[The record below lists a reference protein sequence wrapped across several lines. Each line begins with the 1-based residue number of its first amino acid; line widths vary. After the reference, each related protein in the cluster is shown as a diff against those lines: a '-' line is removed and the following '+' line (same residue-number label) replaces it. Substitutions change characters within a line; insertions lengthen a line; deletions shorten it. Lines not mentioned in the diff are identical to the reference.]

1 MKHIE
6 KVVEIINLIKEN
18 KIEEGKRLVQAH
30 QELFNDIAL
39 NGGDGIISI
48 EKLDMMLEVAHKQLL
63 NKIEYLEAL
72 ADSVADYG
80 DIEHALL
87 CLSTAYQI

>member
-1 MKHIE
+1 MKNIE

-18 KIEEGKRLVQAH
+18 KIEEGKRLVKAH

-48 EKLDMMLEVAHKQLL
+48 EKLDVILEVAHKQLL

-72 ADSVADYG
+72 ADSVSDSG
-80 DIEHALL
+80 DIQHALL

>member
-1 MKHIE
+1 MKHVE

-18 KIEEGKRLVQAH
+18 KIEEGKRLVKAH
-30 QELFNDIAL
+30 QELFNDISM
-39 NGGDGIISI
+39 NGDGIISI
-48 EKLDMMLEVAHKQLL
+48 EKLDVMLEVAHKQLL

-72 ADSVADYG
+72 AESVSDSG

>member
-30 QELFNDIAL
+30 QELFTDISM
-39 NGGDGIISI
+39 NGTGIISI

-87 CLSTAYQI
+87 CRSTAYQI

>member
-1 MKHIE
+1 M
-6 KVVEIINLIKEN
+6 
-18 KIEEGKRLVQAH
+18 
-30 QELFNDIAL
+30 
-39 NGGDGIISI
+39 NGTGIISI

>member
-1 MKHIE
+1 MKVE
-6 KVVEIINLIKEN
+6 KIIEIINLIKEN

-30 QELFNDIAL
+30 QELFTDISM
-39 NGGDGIISI
+39 NGTGIISI

>member
-30 QELFNDIAL
+30 QELFTDISM
-39 NGGDGIISI
+39 NGTGIISI

-72 ADSVADYG
+72 SDSVADYG

>member
-1 MKHIE
+1 MKNIQ
-6 KVVEIINLIKEN
+6 KVIEIINLIKEN
-18 KIEEGKRLVQAH
+18 KIEEGKRLVKAH
-30 QELFNDIAL
+30 QELFNDVSM
-39 NGGDGIISI
+39 NGTGIISI

>member
-30 QELFNDIAL
+30 QELFTDVSM
-39 NGGDGIISI
+39 NGAGIISI

>member
-1 MKHIE
+1 MKVKKVIE
-6 KVVEIINLIKEN
+6 ISNLMKEN
-18 KIEEGKRLVQAH
+18 KIEEGKRLVKAH

-48 EKLDMMLEVAHKQLL
+48 EKLDVMLEVAHKQLL
-63 NKIEYLEAL
+63 NTIEYLEAL
-72 ADSVADYG
+72 ADSVSDSG
-80 DIEHALL
+80 DIQHALL

>member
-30 QELFNDIAL
+30 QELFTDISM
-39 NGGDGIISI
+39 NGTGIISI

-63 NKIEYLEAL
+63 NKIEYLENNRK
-72 ADSVADYG
+72 
-80 DIEHALL
+80 
-87 CLSTAYQI
+87 

>member
-1 MKHIE
+1 MTHIE
-6 KVVEIINLIKEN
+6 KVIEIINLIKDN
-18 KIEEGKRLVQAH
+18 KIEEGKRLVKAH
-30 QELFNDIAL
+30 NELFADISAN
-39 NGGDGIISI
+39 NGVGIIAI

-72 ADSVADYG
+72 AESVADAG
-80 DIEHALL
+80 NIEHALL

>member
-6 KVVEIINLIKEN
+6 KVVEIINILKEN

-30 QELFNDIAL
+30 QELFTDISSM
-39 NGGDGIISI
+39 GGTGIISI
-48 EKLDMMLEVAHKQLL
+48 EKLDMMLEVTHKQLL

-72 ADSVADYG
+72 AESVADSEN
-80 DIEHALL
+80 IEHALL

>member
-30 QELFNDIAL
+30 QELFTDISM
-39 NGGDGIISI
+39 NGVGIIPV
-48 EKLDMMLEVAHKQLL
+48 EKLDMMLEIAHKQLL

>member
-1 MKHIE
+1 MKVE
-6 KVVEIINLIKEN
+6 KIVEIITLIKEN
-18 KIEEGKRLVQAH
+18 KIEEGKRLVKAH

-48 EKLDMMLEVAHKQLL
+48 EKLDVMLEVAHKQLL

-80 DIEHALL
+80 DIEHAWL

>member
-6 KVVEIINLIKEN
+6 KIVEIINLIKEN
-18 KIEEGKRLVQAH
+18 KIEEGKRLIQAH
-30 QELFNDIAL
+30 QELFTDISM
-39 NGGDGIISI
+39 NGSGIISI

-72 ADSVADYG
+72 AESVADSG
-80 DIEHALL
+80 NIEHALL

>member
-30 QELFNDIAL
+30 QELFTDISM
-39 NGGDGIISI
+39 NGTGIISI

>member
-1 MKHIE
+1 MTP
-6 KVVEIINLIKEN
+6 KVIKLIKEN
-18 KIEEGKRLVQAH
+18 KIEEGKRLVKAH

-72 ADSVADYG
+72 ADSVADSG
-80 DIEHALL
+80 DIQHALL

>member
-6 KVVEIINLIKEN
+6 KVIEIINLIKEN

-30 QELFNDIAL
+30 QELFTDISM
-39 NGGDGIISI
+39 NGTGIISI